1 MIRILNFRNIQEIKG
16 MLESLHVDNIG
27 IGILLHKAHFYLLY
41 LEKVNVPAANILKQ
55 EMLSLG
61 GDAALHKGACNFSI
75 PETPCLLM
83 GTYQHFL
90 RLSKK
95 LQIQPFGLKKIGK
108 EIRQTF
114 ENFFKTAPAIQAGP
128 YTLDFSKKPLLMG
141 ILNVTPDSFSGDGL
155 GKDLNLFLKKAE
167 ALVEAGAD
175 ILDIGGEST
184 RPGHTPVPFE
194 EEQSRV
200 IPAIKAAVKAFSLPI
215 SVDSSKPEVVEEAL
229 ENGAHLINDIWG
241 LQEKKMVD
249 VAKKF
254 GVPVV
259 VMHNQK
265 EAVYED
271 VVGDLLAFFDD
282 KIQALEKEGIAPGKI
297 ILDPGI
303 GFGKTAEHNVKI
315 LKNLSQFK
323 IFGKPLLLGVSRK
336 SFIEKVSGASVNE
349 RLPGTLASIVLGFQ
363 QGFHIFRVHDVKEA
377 KQALQVAQAILEG
390 GFSDG

>member
-303 GFGKTAEHNVKI
+303 GFGKTSEHNVKI

-363 QGFHIFRVHDVKEA
+363 QGFHIFRVHGCSSFWRICGIYSGKNA
-377 KQALQVAQAILEG
+377 
-390 GFSDG
+390 